1 MSAQNNSKNQYKDA
15 LKLLRKKCQNA
26 ETQYNEMK
34 TKYESLESTIV
45 GFLEYITKPFDE
57 SNLQPDLTN
66 VGLRCWWD
74 LKKEGLFLESKKDA
88 TPVSNGTPSELQSK
102 VTELTSSL
110 MKAEFE
116 KKDLQFNLDKR
127 SKEYKAV
134 CDELEHMKSSFQ
146 TQKQQLEES
155 TQAVADANATLSNLR
170 SQIVS
175 LFISFSQF
183 LDVDCEREDDL
194 KPALY
199 STVQNA
205 FPEGSH
211 SSDSNVEV
219 MVLSAVDRVTMLKSR
234 LRSIEGELKAKSNL
248 LASQTKQISDLEGV
262 SQSDRVLISRLQAKL
277 DAQSSAVAESATQS
291 SESGEM
297 AELKH
302 ANEVLREAMGSLQ
315 TTLHQEQKRAEAAEA
330 RLVQVQADL
339 VGVQRSSNESVQQM
353 QQAAEEKAAAVEKE
367 KEQLQLAADAAAVE
381 AAGLREALERTRKE
395 YEQELAVLREKKSR
409 VEEQVTVSERFLAV
423 SNQTHREELNRLL
436 VAQQEAQQEAEAM
449 KMTLMEKEEQLRSSA
464 SNYEAL
470 REQGRAQVGEL
481 TRQVAQLRGAL
492 AEEKAKREEEQRALE
507 ACEKKM
513 EGVIEARVVSAQQ
526 KEKESSR
533 QMQRGFEEELVRVR
547 KQVQVLSHQLEEERK
562 GERKTREQLAELA
575 EELTTHE
582 ETIESLRSEIARKDS
597 ELLAGKQQINK
608 LSAFISRRVGE

>member
-1 MSAQNNSKNQYKDA
+1 M
-15 LKLLRKKCQNA
+15 
-26 ETQYNEMK
+26 
-34 TKYESLESTIV
+34 
-45 GFLEYITKPFDE
+45 
-57 SNLQPDLTN
+57 
-66 VGLRCWWD
+66 
-74 LKKEGLFLESKKDA
+74 ESKKDA

-205 FPEGSH
+205 FPEGSQ

-219 MVLSAVDRVTMLKSR
+219 VVLSAVDRVTMLKSR

-277 DAQSSAVAESATQS
+277 DAQSSAVAESASQS

-302 ANEVLREAMGSLQ
+302 ASEAMGSLQ
-315 TTLHQEQKRAEAAEA
+315 TTLHQEQKRAETAEA

-339 VGVQRSSNESVQQM
+339 VGVQRNSNESVQQM
-353 QQAAEEKAAAVEKE
+353 QQAAEEKAFAAEKE

-381 AAGLREALERTRKE
+381 ASGLREALERTRKE

-436 VAQQEAQQEAEAM
+436 LAQQEAQQEAEAM

-507 ACEKKM
+507 GCEKKM

-533 QMQRGFEEELVRVR
+533 QMQRGFEEEVCVVRAC
-547 KQVQVLSHQLEEERK
+547 E
-562 GERKTREQLAELA
+562 A
-575 EELTTHE
+575 
-582 ETIESLRSEIARKDS
+582 
-597 ELLAGKQQINK
+597 
-608 LSAFISRRVGE
+608 

>member
-1 MSAQNNSKNQYKDA
+1 M
-15 LKLLRKKCQNA
+15 
-26 ETQYNEMK
+26 
-34 TKYESLESTIV
+34 
-45 GFLEYITKPFDE
+45 
-57 SNLQPDLTN
+57 
-66 VGLRCWWD
+66 
-74 LKKEGLFLESKKDA
+74 ESKKDA

-205 FPEGSH
+205 FPEGSQ

-219 MVLSAVDRVTMLKSR
+219 VVLSAVDRVTMLKSR
-234 LRSIEGELKAKSNL
+234 LQSIEGELKAKSNL

-302 ANEVLREAMGSLQ
+302 ANAVLREAMGSLQ
-315 TTLHQEQKRAEAAEA
+315 TTLHQEQKRAETAEA

-353 QQAAEEKAAAVEKE
+353 QQAAEEKAAAAEKE

-381 AAGLREALERTRKE
+381 ASGLREALERTRKE

-436 VAQQEAQQEAEAM
+436 LAQQEAQQEAEAM

-470 REQGRAQVGEL
+470 REQGREQVGEL
-481 TRQVAQLRGAL
+481 TRQVAQLRSAL

-533 QMQRGFEEELVRVR
+533 QMQRGFEEEVRV
-547 KQVQVLSHQLEEERK
+547 VWACE
-562 GERKTREQLAELA
+562 A
-575 EELTTHE
+575 
-582 ETIESLRSEIARKDS
+582 
-597 ELLAGKQQINK
+597 
-608 LSAFISRRVGE
+608 

>member
-1 MSAQNNSKNQYKDA
+1 
-15 LKLLRKKCQNA
+15 
-26 ETQYNEMK
+26 MK

-134 CDELEHMKSSFQ
+134 CDELEHIKSSFQ

-183 LDVDCEREDDL
+183 LDVDCDREDDL

-205 FPEGSH
+205 FPEGSQ

-219 MVLSAVDRVTMLKSR
+219 VVLSAVDRVTMLKSR

-291 SESGEM
+291 GESGEV

-330 RLVQVQADL
+330 RLVQVQAEL

-353 QQAAEEKAAAVEKE
+353 QQAAEEKAAAAEKE
-367 KEQLQLAADAAAVE
+367 
-381 AAGLREALERTRKE
+381 
-395 YEQELAVLREKKSR
+395 
-409 VEEQVTVSERFLAV
+409 
-423 SNQTHREELNRLL
+423 
-436 VAQQEAQQEAEAM
+436 
-449 KMTLMEKEEQLRSSA
+449 
-464 SNYEAL
+464 
-470 REQGRAQVGEL
+470 
-481 TRQVAQLRGAL
+481 
-492 AEEKAKREEEQRALE
+492 
-507 ACEKKM
+507 
-513 EGVIEARVVSAQQ
+513 
-526 KEKESSR
+526 
-533 QMQRGFEEELVRVR
+533 
-547 KQVQVLSHQLEEERK
+547 
-562 GERKTREQLAELA
+562 
-575 EELTTHE
+575 
-582 ETIESLRSEIARKDS
+582 
-597 ELLAGKQQINK
+597 
-608 LSAFISRRVGE
+608 

>member
-1 MSAQNNSKNQYKDA
+1 M
-15 LKLLRKKCQNA
+15 
-26 ETQYNEMK
+26 
-34 TKYESLESTIV
+34 
-45 GFLEYITKPFDE
+45 
-57 SNLQPDLTN
+57 
-66 VGLRCWWD
+66 
-74 LKKEGLFLESKKDA
+74 ESKKDA
-88 TPVSNGTPSELQSK
+88 TPVSSGTPSELQSK
-102 VTELTSSL
+102 VTELTSNL

-134 CDELEHMKSSFQ
+134 CDELEHTKSSFQ

-205 FPEGSH
+205 FPEGSQ

-219 MVLSAVDRVTMLKSR
+219 VVLSAVDRVTMLKSR

-277 DAQSSAVAESATQS
+277 DAQSSAVADMASQP
-291 SESGEM
+291 SESGEV

-315 TTLHQEQKRAEAAEA
+315 TTLHQEQKRAEAAE
-330 RLVQVQADL
+330 
-339 VGVQRSSNESVQQM
+339 
-353 QQAAEEKAAAVEKE
+353 EKATAAEKE

-381 AAGLREALERTRKE
+381 ASGLREALERTRKE

-436 VAQQEAQQEAEAM
+436 LAQQEAQQEAEAM

-470 REQGRAQVGEL
+470 REQGRVQVGEL
-481 TRQVAQLRGAL
+481 TRQVAELRGAL

-533 QMQRGFEEELVRVR
+533 QMQRGFEEEVRV
-547 KQVQVLSHQLEEERK
+547 V
-562 GERKTREQLAELA
+562 
-575 EELTTHE
+575 
-582 ETIESLRSEIARKDS
+582 
-597 ELLAGKQQINK
+597 
-608 LSAFISRRVGE
+608 RVCEA

>member
-1 MSAQNNSKNQYKDA
+1 M
-15 LKLLRKKCQNA
+15 
-26 ETQYNEMK
+26 
-34 TKYESLESTIV
+34 
-45 GFLEYITKPFDE
+45 
-57 SNLQPDLTN
+57 
-66 VGLRCWWD
+66 
-74 LKKEGLFLESKKDA
+74 ESKKDA

-205 FPEGSH
+205 FPEGSQ

-219 MVLSAVDRVTMLKSR
+219 VVLSAVDRVTMLKSR
-234 LRSIEGELKAKSNL
+234 LRSIEGELTAKSNL

-277 DAQSSAVAESATQS
+277 DAQSSAVAESASQS

-315 TTLHQEQKRAEAAEA
+315 TTLHQEQKRAETAEA

-353 QQAAEEKAAAVEKE
+353 QQAAEEKAAAAEKE
-367 KEQLQLAADAAAVE
+367 KEQLQLAAASDGERAVFGGVEPDAPRGAEPAVAGAAGGAAGGGGDEDDADGEGGAAA
-381 AAGLREALERTRKE
+381 K
-395 YEQELAVLREKKSR
+395 QC
-409 VEEQVTVSERFLAV
+409 Q
-423 SNQTHREELNRLL
+423 
-436 VAQQEAQQEAEAM
+436 
-449 KMTLMEKEEQLRSSA
+449 
-464 SNYEAL
+464 
-470 REQGRAQVGEL
+470 
-481 TRQVAQLRGAL
+481 QLRGAAGAGAGAGGRVDAAGGAAAQRAGGGEGEAGGG
-492 AEEKAKREEEQRALE
+492 AESAGGVREEDGGRDRSTCGECA
-507 ACEKKM
+507 A
-513 EGVIEARVVSAQQ
+513 EGE
-526 KEKESSR
+526 
-533 QMQRGFEEELVRVR
+533 G
-547 KQVQVLSHQLEEERK
+547 
-562 GERKTREQLAELA
+562 ELA
-575 EELTTHE
+575 ADAT
-582 ETIESLRSEIARKDS
+582 RFR
-597 ELLAGKQQINK
+597 GGGVCG
-608 LSAFISRRVGE
+608 VGV

>member
-66 VGLRCWWD
+66 
-74 LKKEGLFLESKKDA
+74 KEGLFLESKKDA

-205 FPEGSH
+205 FPEGSQ

-219 MVLSAVDRVTMLKSR
+219 VVLSAVDRVTMLKSR

-248 LASQTKQISDLEGV
+248 LASQTKQIADLEGV

-277 DAQSSAVAESATQS
+277 DAQISAVAESATQS

-315 TTLHQEQKRAEAAEA
+315 TTLHQEQKRAETAEA

-353 QQAAEEKAAAVEKE
+353 QQAAEEKAAAAERE
-367 KEQLQLAADAAAVE
+367 KEQLQLAADAAVVE

-436 VAQQEAQQEAEAM
+436 LAQQEAQQEAEAM

-470 REQGRAQVGEL
+470 REQGRAQVGE
-481 TRQVAQLRGAL
+481 
-492 AEEKAKREEEQRALE
+492 
-507 ACEKKM
+507 
-513 EGVIEARVVSAQQ
+513 
-526 KEKESSR
+526 
-533 QMQRGFEEELVRVR
+533 
-547 KQVQVLSHQLEEERK
+547 
-562 GERKTREQLAELA
+562 
-575 EELTTHE
+575 
-582 ETIESLRSEIARKDS
+582 
-597 ELLAGKQQINK
+597 
-608 LSAFISRRVGE
+608 

>member
-1 MSAQNNSKNQYKDA
+1 M
-15 LKLLRKKCQNA
+15 
-26 ETQYNEMK
+26 
-34 TKYESLESTIV
+34 
-45 GFLEYITKPFDE
+45 
-57 SNLQPDLTN
+57 
-66 VGLRCWWD
+66 
-74 LKKEGLFLESKKDA
+74 ESKKDA

-183 LDVDCEREDDL
+183 LDVDCDREDDL

-205 FPEGSH
+205 FPEGSQ

-219 MVLSAVDRVTMLKSR
+219 VVLSAVDRVTMLKSR

-277 DAQSSAVAESATQS
+277 DAQSSAVAETASQS

-315 TTLHQEQKRAEAAEA
+315 TTLHQEQKRAETAEA

-353 QQAAEEKAAAVEKE
+353 QQAAEEKALAAEKE

-381 AAGLREALERTRKE
+381 ASGLREALERTRKE
-395 YEQELAVLREKKSR
+395 RAVFGG
-409 VEEQVTVSERFLAV
+409 VEPDAPRGAEPTVAGAAGGAAGGGGDEDDADG
-423 SNQTHREELNRLL
+423 EGGAA
-436 VAQQEAQQEAEAM
+436 AQQCE
-449 KMTLMEKEEQLRSSA
+449 
-464 SNYEAL
+464 
-470 REQGRAQVGEL
+470 
-481 TRQVAQLRGAL
+481 QLRGAARAGAGAGGRADAAGGTAAQRAGGGEGEAGGG
-492 AEEKAKREEEQRALE
+492 AEGAGGVREEDGGRDRGARGECAAEGEGELAADAARIRGGG
-507 ACEKKM
+507 ACEV
-513 EGVIEARVVSAQQ
+513 GV
-526 KEKESSR
+526 
-533 QMQRGFEEELVRVR
+533 
-547 KQVQVLSHQLEEERK
+547 
-562 GERKTREQLAELA
+562 
-575 EELTTHE
+575 
-582 ETIESLRSEIARKDS
+582 
-597 ELLAGKQQINK
+597 
-608 LSAFISRRVGE
+608 